1 MHGCSLGVFQ
11 LWTSKVWGGILAG
24 NDFGL
29 TATTAETRKQL
40 FVNEMKTRL
49 NTWYKRERR
58 RGREIT
64 EIQNMTVG
72 MLGDLVGGSMG
83 FHGAETN
90 YIMEF
95 TVELLQSFGAVV
107 GDADALRSC
116 GDALMGMLTMLRER
130 PRGTFPP
137 AEVEQFVGYTKVAL
151 RHFRRFGISRPK
163 VHQLAHIAHF

>member
-1 MHGCSLGVFQ
+1 
-11 LWTSKVWGGILAG
+11 
-24 NDFGL
+24 
-29 TATTAETRKQL
+29 
-40 FVNEMKTRL
+40 
-49 NTWYKRERR
+49 
-58 RGREIT
+58 
-64 EIQNMTVG
+64 
-72 MLGDLVGGSMG
+72 MG
-83 FHGAETN
+83 FLGAETN

-163 VHQLAHIAHF
+163 VHQLAHIAHFCITHGSPANWGCWSEEGCNRWLARIANRSHRAVWHDRTLSEFSQAYGLGAASSSRSTRRRTR